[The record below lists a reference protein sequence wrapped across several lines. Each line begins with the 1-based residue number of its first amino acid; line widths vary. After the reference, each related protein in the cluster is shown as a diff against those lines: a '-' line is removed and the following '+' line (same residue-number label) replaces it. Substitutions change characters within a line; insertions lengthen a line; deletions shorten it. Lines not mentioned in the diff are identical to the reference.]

1 MKNSIL
7 TKLLLIGLT
16 IVLFTACTFA
26 QNNTGF
32 DTNINKSSKQLKQL
46 DNRTI
51 KLDLAIKVDNKEIY
65 DTCYV
70 LDIVNYN
77 TGKITTMKV
86 SNKFVIYLEY
96 NQEFEISISYKGT
109 NTKTIIVDTESPT
122 DNWYIISGMHLQTTN
137 KPEKILCGGI
147 RFDHKLQTFKKYK

>member
-16 IVLFTACTFA
+16 VVLFSACAFA

-32 DTNINKSSKQLKQL
+32 DTNINKSFKQLKQL

-70 LDIVNYN
+70 LNIVNYN
-77 TGKITTMKV
+77 TGLITTIKV
-86 SNKFVIYLEY
+86 SNKFVLYLEY
-96 NQEFEISISYKGT
+96 NQEFEISINYKGS
-109 NTKTIIVDTESPT
+109 NTKTIIVDTDAPL
-122 DNWYIISGMHLQTTN
+122 DNWYIISGVHLETTN
-137 KPEKILCGGI
+137 NNRILAGGI
-147 RFDHKLQTFKKYK
+147 RYDHKLQTFKKYK